1 MMYLRSED
9 LATSNEDIRTF
20 IEESIPDE
28 GTPARYGRNR

>member
-20 IEESIPDE
+20 IEASIPDE
-28 GTPARYGRNR
+28 GTPARYGQDQ